1 MFRILAAVLLLLP
14 LAAARASTDLT
25 GLWLTRDHDGIMAV
39 TDCDGGLCVEIA
51 GVILDHPND
60 PTPTD
65 YRGNSQ
71 CHLRLIA
78 DAGQIG
84 ANLWKGHILDPRNG
98 HVFGVELHQDPNG
111 NLALRGFLAVALFGE
126 TQTWTRYHGTV
137 PKDCRMLAPLPP
149 DAKAAQYPSAR
160 KDSPR

>member
-1 MFRILAAVLLLLP
+1 MSRILAVALLLVP

-39 TDCDGGLCVEIA
+39 ASCNGGLCVEIA

-65 YRGNSQ
+65 YRGISQ

-78 DAGQIG
+78 DARQIDS
-84 ANLWKGHILDPRNG
+84 NLWKGHILDPRDG
-98 HVFGVELHQDPNG
+98 RVFGVELHQAPNG
-111 NLALRGFLAVALFGE
+111 DLALRGFLAIPLFGE
-126 TQTWTRYHGTV
+126 TQTWTRYNGTV
-137 PKDCRMLAPLPP
+137 PKDCRLLAPLPP

-160 KDSPR
+160 KDPTR

>member
-14 LAAARASTDLT
+14 LAAARASGDLT
-25 GLWLTRDHDGIMAV
+25 GLWLTQGHDGIMAV
-39 TDCDGGLCVEIA
+39 TSCDGGLCVEIA

-65 YRGNSQ
+65 YRGISQ
-71 CHLRLIA
+71 CHLRLVA
-78 DAGQIG
+78 DARQIDG
-84 ANLWKGHILDPRNG
+84 NLWKGHILDPRNG
-98 HVFGVELHQDPNG
+98 RVFGVELRQTRDG
-111 NLALRGFLAVALFGE
+111 DLALRGFLAVPLFGE
-126 TQTWTRYHGTV
+126 TQTWTRYNGTV

-160 KDSPR
+160 KDTPR